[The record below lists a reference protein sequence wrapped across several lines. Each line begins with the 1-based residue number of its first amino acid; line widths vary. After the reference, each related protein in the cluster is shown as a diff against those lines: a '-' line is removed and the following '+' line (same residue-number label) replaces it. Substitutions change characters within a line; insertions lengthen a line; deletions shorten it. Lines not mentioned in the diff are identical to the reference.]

1 MNFNVIQMR
10 GRRST
15 IPDSRGPMARLRAV
29 IVDPGAVEAIAKRIR
44 KGDTLREIA
53 RSYAVPHRA
62 FCDWFGQ
69 RIHDL
74 AFAAQAQ
81 APESELFI

>member
-1 MNFNVIQMR
+1 M
-10 GRRST
+10 
-15 IPDSRGPMARLRAV
+15 
-29 IVDPGAVEAIAKRIR
+29 VDPGAVSAIAKRIR

-74 AFAAQAQ
+74 AFAAQSQ
-81 APESELFI
+81 EPKPEWFI